1 MIRRPPR
8 STRTDTLFPYT
19 TLFRSGIDLQQLVAP
34 DHPALAVDR
43 ADPVAVSIES
53 DAEIEMSLRDQLFE
67 IGQIR
72 LVGWVGVMVRKMPVD
87 VGEQKVMLAGQARG
101 ELFDHRSRGA
111 VAGVPPDT
119 AGAAGETLDQP
130 IDIGVDDVDLLGRTF
145 AAPPVAGGR

>member
-1 MIRRPPR
+1 
-8 STRTDTLFPYT
+8 
-19 TLFRSGIDLQQLVAP
+19 
-34 DHPALAVDR
+34 
-43 ADPVAVSIES
+43 
-53 DAEIEMSLRDQLFE
+53 
-67 IGQIR
+67 
-72 LVGWVGVMVRKMPVD
+72 MVRKMSVD

-145 AAPPVAGGR
+145 ADLPVDGGNEYADPPNVGAEEGKPLKHHIEAGMVGGVVDAGYLVGTVHPLR

>member
-1 MIRRPPR
+1 M
-8 STRTDTLFPYT
+8 
-19 TLFRSGIDLQQLVAP
+19 G
-34 DHPALAVDR
+34 
-43 ADPVAVSIES
+43 
-53 DAEIEMSLRDQLFE
+53 
-67 IGQIR
+67 
-72 LVGWVGVMVRKMPVD
+72 RKIPVD

-145 AAPPVAGGR
+145 AALPVAGGSEFADPPNVGAEEGTPLKHHLEAVIVGGVVAAGYLYAAVHLLLCRSLIEPPGRPPADTPPN